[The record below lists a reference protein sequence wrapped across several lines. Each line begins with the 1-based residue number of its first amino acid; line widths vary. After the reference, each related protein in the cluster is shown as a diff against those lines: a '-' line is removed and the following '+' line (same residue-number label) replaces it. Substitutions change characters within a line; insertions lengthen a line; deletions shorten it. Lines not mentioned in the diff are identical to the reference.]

1 MSENKRGLPDN
12 FTSKYSKGYV
22 EELATEKILNRVM
35 DIDVDKIAPDTEQP
49 RKCFSEDSLKE
60 LASSIIEK
68 GVLEPILVRR
78 VDSKYIIISGE
89 RRWRASI
96 LAGKKNIPA
105 IVLEPKD
112 QREIKEI
119 QIIENLQRED
129 ISPIERA
136 KAINDYLEPFA
147 HGKKIKTLLINYRMD
162 RKVPEDFAHTVSAL
176 CKTIGKT
183 PITIIRWLSLLELP
197 EDMQMK
203 LSDPLSPVTSKHIET
218 LLKLNDLALIRNVIQ
233 IIEKE
238 NLSSE
243 EAAEIVKKIKKR
255 KASDPL
261 KSAIKDIEAISRRIF
276 YVESKKE
283 IEKIKEELLIIKD
296 LAEELLEKIT

>member
-1 MSENKRGLPDN
+1 MSENRRGLPDN
-12 FTSKYSKGYV
+12 FISKYTKGYV

-35 DIDVDKIAPDTEQP
+35 DLEIDKIVPDTEQP
-49 RKCFSEDSLKE
+49 RKYFSEDSLKE
-60 LASSIIEK
+60 LANSIIER
-68 GVLEPILVRR
+68 GILEPILVRR
-78 VDSKYIIISGE
+78 ADSKYIIISGE

-96 LAGKKNIPA
+96 LAGKTNIPA
-105 IVLEPKD
+105 IVLEPRD

-136 KAINDYLEPFA
+136 KAMKDYLEPFA
-147 HGKKIKTLLINYRMD
+147 HGKKIKSLLINYRMG

-176 CKTIGKT
+176 CKTIGKN

-197 EDMQMK
+197 EDLQNK
-203 LSDPLSPVTSKHIET
+203 LNDPLSPITSKHIET
-218 LLKLNDLALIRNVIQ
+218 LLKLNDLILMRNVIK

-255 KASDPL
+255 KANDPL
-261 KSAIKDIEAISRRIF
+261 KSAIKEIEAISRRLL

-296 LAEELLEKIT
+296 LAEELLEKIS

>member
-1 MSENKRGLPDN
+1 VSENRKGLPDN
-12 FTSKYSKGYV
+12 FISKYTKGYV

-35 DIDVDKIAPDTEQP
+35 DLEIDKIVPDTEQP
-49 RKCFSEDSLKE
+49 RKYFSEDSLKE
-60 LASSIIEK
+60 LANSIIER
-68 GVLEPILVRR
+68 GILEPILVRR
-78 VDSKYIIISGE
+78 ADSKYIIISGE

-96 LAGKKNIPA
+96 LAGKTNIPA
-105 IVLEPKD
+105 IVLETRD

-136 KAINDYLEPFA
+136 KAMKDYLEPFA
-147 HGKKIKTLLINYRMD
+147 HGKKIKSLLINYRMG

-176 CKTIGKT
+176 CKTIGKN

-197 EDMQMK
+197 EDLQNK
-203 LSDPLSPVTSKHIET
+203 LNDPLSPITSKHIET
-218 LLKLNDLALIRNVIQ
+218 LLKLNDLILMRNVIK

-255 KASDPL
+255 KANDPL
-261 KSAIKDIEAISRRIF
+261 KSAIKEIEAISRRLL

-296 LAEELLEKIT
+296 LAEELLEKIS

>member
-1 MSENKRGLPDN
+1 MSENRRGLPDN
-12 FTSKYSKGYV
+12 FISKYTKGYV

-35 DIDVDKIAPDTEQP
+35 DLEIDKIVPDTEQP
-49 RKCFSEDSLKE
+49 RKYFSEDSLKE
-60 LASSIIEK
+60 LANSIIER
-68 GVLEPILVRR
+68 GILEPILVRR
-78 VDSKYIIISGE
+78 ADSKYIIISGE

-96 LAGKKNIPA
+96 LAGKTNIPA
-105 IVLEPKD
+105 IVLETRD

-136 KAINDYLEPFA
+136 KAMKDYLEPFA
-147 HGKKIKTLLINYRMD
+147 HGKKIKSLLINYRMG

-176 CKTIGKT
+176 CKTIGKN

-197 EDMQMK
+197 EDLQNK
-203 LSDPLSPVTSKHIET
+203 LNDPLSPITSKHIET
-218 LLKLNDLALIRNVIQ
+218 LLKLNDLILMRNVIK

-255 KASDPL
+255 KANDPL
-261 KSAIKDIEAISRRIF
+261 KSAIKGIEAISRRLL

-296 LAEELLEKIT
+296 LAEELLEKIS

>member
-1 MSENKRGLPDN
+1 VSENRRGLPDN
-12 FTSKYSKGYV
+12 FISKYTKGYV

-35 DIDVDKIAPDTEQP
+35 DLEIDKIVPDTEQP
-49 RKCFSEDSLKE
+49 RKYFSEDSLKE
-60 LASSIIEK
+60 LANSIIER
-68 GVLEPILVRR
+68 GILEPILVRR
-78 VDSKYIIISGE
+78 ADSKYIIISGE

-96 LAGKKNIPA
+96 LAGKTNIPA
-105 IVLEPKD
+105 IVLETRD

-136 KAINDYLEPFA
+136 KAMKDYLEPFA
-147 HGKKIKTLLINYRMD
+147 HGKKIKSLLINYRMG

-176 CKTIGKT
+176 CKTIGKN

-197 EDMQMK
+197 EDLQNK
-203 LSDPLSPVTSKHIET
+203 LNDPLSPITSKHIET
-218 LLKLNDLALIRNVIQ
+218 LLKLNDLILMRNVIK

-255 KASDPL
+255 KANDPL
-261 KSAIKDIEAISRRIF
+261 KSAIKEIEAISRRLL

-296 LAEELLEKIT
+296 LAEELLEKIS

>member
-1 MSENKRGLPDN
+1 MSENRRGLPDN
-12 FTSKYSKGYV
+12 FISKYTKGYV

-35 DIDVDKIAPDTEQP
+35 DLEIDKIVPDTEQP
-49 RKCFSEDSLKE
+49 RKYFSEDSLKE
-60 LASSIIEK
+60 LANSIIER
-68 GVLEPILVRR
+68 GILEPILVRR
-78 VDSKYIIISGE
+78 ADSKYIIISGE

-96 LAGKKNIPA
+96 LAGKTNIPA
-105 IVLEPKD
+105 IVLETRD

-136 KAINDYLEPFA
+136 KAMKDYLEPFA
-147 HGKKIKTLLINYRMD
+147 HGKKIKSLLINYRMG

-176 CKTIGKT
+176 CKTIGKN

-197 EDMQMK
+197 EDLQNK
-203 LSDPLSPVTSKHIET
+203 LNDPLSPITSKHIET
-218 LLKLNDLALIRNVIQ
+218 LLKLNDLILMRNVIK

-255 KASDPL
+255 KANDPL
-261 KSAIKDIEAISRRIF
+261 KSAIKEIEAISRRLL

-296 LAEELLEKIT
+296 LAEELLEKIS

>member
-1 MSENKRGLPDN
+1 MSENRRGLPDN
-12 FTSKYSKGYV
+12 FISKYTKGYV

-35 DIDVDKIAPDTEQP
+35 DLEIDKIVPDTEQP
-49 RKCFSEDSLKE
+49 RKYFSEDSLKE
-60 LASSIIEK
+60 LANSIIER
-68 GVLEPILVRR
+68 GILEPILVRR
-78 VDSKYIIISGE
+78 ADSKYIIISGE

-96 LAGKKNIPA
+96 LAGKTNIPA
-105 IVLEPKD
+105 IVLELRD

-136 KAINDYLEPFA
+136 KAMKDYLEPFA
-147 HGKKIKTLLINYRMD
+147 HGKKIKSLLINYRMG

-176 CKTIGKT
+176 CKTIGKN

-197 EDMQMK
+197 EDLQNK
-203 LSDPLSPVTSKHIET
+203 LNDPLSPITSKHIET
-218 LLKLNDLALIRNVIQ
+218 LLKLNDLILMRNVIK

-255 KASDPL
+255 KANDPL
-261 KSAIKDIEAISRRIF
+261 KSAIKGIEAISRRLL

-296 LAEELLEKIT
+296 LAEELLEKIS